1 MAGSARVVVDAVG
14 GDHAPSAIL
23 EGVAHAL
30 AADLDV
36 VVLLTG
42 PADVVEPF
50 AAAHERCEAHPT
62 TQIIEMAEHAAAA
75 VRSKKDSSIV
85 VGCRLVK
92 DGMADAFFSAGNT
105 GAAMAAATLVMG
117 RIPGVDR
124 PAIATVLPTPSS
136 PVVLL
141 DAGANA
147 DCRPEY
153 LVQFAHM
160 GDAYAQAVLGVATP
174 RIALLNIGE
183 EAAKGSQL
191 AQDAHVLMRESV
203 RGFVGNI
210 EGRDVIAGT
219 VDVIVTDGFTGNI
232 TLKLLEGT
240 SKTLLTEVKAIL
252 SANPLTKFGA
262 FFARKGFR
270 RLRSRLNPD
279 AHGGAPLLGVKG
291 ICIIGHGSSSAFA
304 VSSAI
309 RVAARAVR
317 GDLTGRITAELA
329 PPAGQSL

>member
-1 MAGSARVVVDAVG
+1 MVDAVG

-50 AAAHERCEAHPT
+50 AAAHERCEAHAT

-92 DGMADAFFSAGNT
+92 DGVADAFFSAGNT

-124 PAIATVLPTPSS
+124 PAIATVLPTPTS

-191 AQDAHVLMRESV
+191 AQDAHALMRESV

-240 SKTLLTEVKAIL
+240 SKTLLTEVKTIL

-262 FFARKGFR
+262 FFARKGFG

-291 ICIIGHGSSSAFA
+291 ICIIGHGSSSPFA

-309 RVAARAVR
+309 RVAAQAVR
-317 GDLTGRITAELA
+317 GDLTGRITTELA